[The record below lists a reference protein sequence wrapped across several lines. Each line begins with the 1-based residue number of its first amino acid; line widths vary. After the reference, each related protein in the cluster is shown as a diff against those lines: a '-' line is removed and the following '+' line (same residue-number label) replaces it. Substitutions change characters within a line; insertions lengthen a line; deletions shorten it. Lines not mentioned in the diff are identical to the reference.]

1 MNKIEISEIENI
13 LGFEVDQIVKTNLDK
28 FDLSFNYLSQE
39 ERDSFILDCINFI
52 LNDYVKVGAHR
63 KDVWENGWNENYVNY
78 NKSGDYNDLIP
89 KYFGK
94 SDILRWKGDFIK
106 ANTTLFDY
114 KITSLMVDAVILH
127 FLNDDVEN
135 FYEFGCGPAFNL
147 YRLSDYK
154 PHLNYVGLDWVE
166 SSQNTIRAIREKC
179 SDKKI
184 EGRNFD
190 YFNIDHDLEIRDNS
204 VIMTCGS
211 LEQIGTSYKELV
223 DFWISKRP
231 SLCINFEHENQ
242 MLDSNKLVDKL
253 TILLAEKRNYLSGY
267 FNYLKSLES
276 QGKVEIV
283 YCKRLFF
290 GTKMGEGAPVIVW
303 RPK

>member
-114 KITSLMVDAVILH
+114 KITSLMVDANQKRVGQL
-127 FLNDDVEN
+127 
-135 FYEFGCGPAFNL
+135 GPTEKVGPKSAVGKLVGANE
-147 YRLSDYK
+147 S
-154 PHLNYVGLDWVE
+154 VGLSEMDKSQPSSDRGGE
-166 SSQNTIRAIREKC
+166 SSGDPYAKGGKGTPIKADKAKKDFAKILQKNIDKSNKAKHDT
-179 SDKKI
+179 DKKVAQHMK
-184 EGRNFD
+184 EGQD
-190 YFNIDHDLEIRDNS
+190 DLDAILRIIR
-204 VIMTCGS
+204 
-211 LEQIGTSYKELV
+211 K
-223 DFWISKRP
+223 
-231 SLCINFEHENQ
+231 
-242 MLDSNKLVDKL
+242 
-253 TILLAEKRNYLSGY
+253 
-267 FNYLKSLES
+267 
-276 QGKVEIV
+276 
-283 YCKRLFF
+283 
-290 GTKMGEGAPVIVW
+290 
-303 RPK
+303 